1 MITIRF
7 ATISFAV
14 LLQWGFTYAQL
25 PARGS
30 LAVKLPST
38 LFFNE
43 LIGKPF
49 ASSDYSDISGSPF
62 INKDWRNCTIKLN
75 DGRYFGDVPV
85 KVNILN
91 QSLHYKPIGGG
102 EREVSK
108 GIITEVQMPDT
119 SANAVITTR
128 LFRTGFSSIDKNDE
142 HTFYEILDSG
152 KVELL
157 LWRAVKV
164 TETKIIGVGTEKEYQ
179 SSQDYYINLDSNLV
193 KCKKSSSFF
202 IELFADKKD
211 QVKKYI
217 DENNLKCKSEKD
229 FGRIVRFY
237 NSL

>member
-7 ATISFAV
+7 AIISFAV
-14 LLQWGFTYAQL
+14 LLQWGFTYAQI

-49 ASSDYSDISGSPF
+49 ASSDYADISGSPF

-85 KVNILN
+85 KVNILS
-91 QSLHYKPIGGG
+91 QSVHYRSTGG

-119 SANAVITTR
+119 SANAAITTR
-128 LFRTGFSSIDKNDE
+128 LFRIGFSSIDKNDE

-152 KVELL
+152 KVDLL

-179 SSQDYYINLDSNLV
+179 FSQDYYVNIDSNLI
-193 KCKKSSSFF
+193 KCKKSNSFF
-202 IELFADKKD
+202 IELFSDKKD
-211 QVKKYI
+211 LVKKFI
-217 DENNLKCKSEKD
+217 DEQKLRFRSEQD
-229 FGRIVRFY
+229 FSRIVRYY